1 MKNASTDLLG
11 VDIGGTNVKI
21 GVIDSEYNVK
31 EFIKFKTE
39 KDDVDAMLG
48 SICGVIRDLAF
59 SALAKKSSIYLRCS
73 SVGDSGSLKPSVM
86 LYRGVTIHSG
96 LERISKK

>member
-39 KDDVDAMLG
+39 KDDVDMFIAGFSDEMIHLVCIAV
-48 SICGVIRDLAF
+48 SVDQKNAVSSDLQNQLFRKIIIPVVVSFNTDERPDLIR
-59 SALAKKSSIYLRCS
+59 
-73 SVGDSGSLKPSVM
+73 
-86 LYRGVTIHSG
+86 
-96 LERISKK
+96 